1 MVMTD
6 RDALHQKQ
14 LLRHDSEGETLVV
27 LRDLLDLV
35 KPVRKEIG
43 GDELTTAAVFIQRL
57 WR

>member
-1 MVMTD
+1 MIMTD

-14 LLRHDSEGETLVV
+14 LLRHDAEGETLVV

-35 KPVRKEIG
+35 KPARKEIG
-43 GDELTTAAVFIQRL
+43 GDELTTAAVVIQRL